1 MAKTSKKTTQSKRKN
16 KLHLKKSA
24 RWTIAGL
31 MLATAVIIALIPVQN
46 GGVSAITAYTVPD
59 NIDDVVNDH
68 GYVVDTAIVG
78 EGGPEYAFPMEGSP
92 YQVHA
97 YDSNGNSLGTYL
109 YANIDMT
116 TMDVETNP
124 VPTYQLVKTNSG
136 RDKCDCIEE
145 YLGIPGSGSSPKA
158 PDMKMTLGSS
168 VIVSDEAVIPSGIT
182 TYFSGPEPTDHS
194 GEIIEY
200 QESPQSATSLI
211 GGINYKY
218 IVLEERVIT
227 YTYTPENA
235 ETGTPSKMDKSVGP
249 WQNKRYV
256 VKSNSTNGTDTIT
269 RSVYSI
275 ADEAF
280 KGISNIKQMEIPATV
295 EYIGNSAF
303 EGCTNLE
310 SVTLSTNCRSI
321 GKKAFANSSKLNAI
335 DLSYATLLDKIGDG
349 AFANTGISS
358 VILPSG
364 QLSEIGS
371 GAFFRCSNLSNV
383 DFSNTAESP
392 GIKLGCY
399 VFSGCPI
406 ESISLNNV
414 TQILSHDKD
423 NNSVATPTTGTN
435 YDFNNAKC
443 GIFTKQE
450 DQNSILKN
458 VVFPS
463 YNGILPYGTFAG
475 NTGLEYVKFDKPNGT
490 AFNVPKSSSSDP
502 EHSEADEFFFE
513 PENFFIFGGTP
524 SNSGPDAYI
533 YAVKNGITYGY
544 MKDGVLTYELTKNG
558 YKYTFAVLNDG
569 ECKITNTEKSQIV
582 SPESE
587 MIIPAKIAQYVVK
600 EIGSEAV
607 DVETLDVPTEL
618 TIPDTLQTISDRAFI
633 NMPNLTK
640 VSWYD
645 ADNTASSPEI
655 TIGNE
660 AFAGDSNITEFV
672 FRDDNHAAEYVNDP
686 NIISVGTD
694 AFKTLTTGSLKMQGK
709 MGTGYAPFDYATNP
723 DNRFNTTSSTA
734 YAIYQSGNPENLVCQ
749 YDPSIINPN
758 GTQGAVS
765 LLSYPTRFT
774 KVSRDDEGV
783 VKKISDLTGDI
794 SVVEETIID
803 CLKNIIIPE
812 GVTSIEKAKPES
824 DGMVADLFKDIED
837 TVSIT
842 LYDVNKIPDKAFA
855 STKRDGG
862 ATMNDIVPSSL
873 QSVSF
878 MKDIVELGETPFI
891 NSKKIAGVGFYGEG
905 DSSGASDS
913 NPYYWSSNGII
924 YSYTG
929 LDSDGKEKIAIEECL
944 PSRGESGGN
953 TTVEPENDA
962 DLSRVNSIK
971 DKAFMNCDS
980 IKSVDLSSAESLREI
995 SKQCFYD
1002 ADNLSEVILPANCDS
1017 ILEEAFSVESG
1028 NNTAPEN
1035 YIDVYVPD
1043 IEVYINASAFDYNTN
1058 ATLHSYND
1066 SAAEKYAKDHPNVDF
1081 KPLTD
1086 RVKATYIDFDGTV
1099 LAEFTLD
1106 AGDYPDEPS
1115 TEPQRTGFT
1124 FIGWSPKVGKIY
1136 TNTTYVA
1143 QYSDDSKTSGST
1155 STSSSSSSGSG
1166 SSTGSGSSSG
1176 SGSSGSGSS
1185 SSSTNKS
1192 SSSSSSSTN
1201 KSSSGSSTY
1210 NRPVVI
1216 SGAPTPVVQPGSA
1229 NSSAS
1234 GGAASSSPSGSNVTT
1249 GNTNVVSTAPGLSNN
1264 GKMSATVNGSS
1275 DNYVIKLT
1283 ETAEADECAKQA
1295 LSAAFGSLDN
1305 IRYMPFDISLYDST
1319 GTQKISPVPEGVTV
1333 SVTMPIPDS
1342 LQVYGGNNKVASTVG
1357 GTLESIKPR
1366 FTVIDGV
1373 PCMNFTVSHLSPY
1386 VIYVDTANL
1395 TASGTLDATPK
1406 TGDPIHP
1413 KWFLCIGLTAIS
1425 IFLFLKRDKDTLRAA

>member
-1 MAKTSKKTTQSKRKN
+1 MAKTSKKSTKTNKKN
-16 KLHLKKSA
+16 KRHLKKSA

-46 GGVSAITAYTVPD
+46 GGVQAITAYSAPSTIEEILGETGSGAT
-59 NIDDVVNDH
+59 NH
-68 GYVVDTAIVG
+68 GFVTGTSVSGTD
-78 EGGPEYAFPMEGSP
+78 GPEYAFPLEGNP
-92 YQVHA
+92 YTIGA
-97 YDSNGNSLGTYL
+97 YDESGASLGTYL

-124 VPTYQLVKTNSG
+124 VPTYKLVKTNSG

-321 GKKAFANSSKLNAI
+321 GKKAFANSSKLNTI

-358 VILPSG
+358 VTLPSG

-399 VFSGCPI
+399 AFSGCPI
-406 ESISLNNV
+406 ESISLDNV
-414 TQILSHDKD
+414 TAIHSH
-423 NNSVATPTTGTN
+423 SGTG
-435 YDFNNAKC
+435 NAQC

-450 DQNSILKN
+450 DQNSILKQ
-458 VVFPS
+458 VTFPS
-463 YNGILPYGTFAG
+463 FDGTLPYGTFAG
-475 NTGLEYVKFDKPNGT
+475 NNNLEYVRLDKPNATPYDVAASG
-490 AFNVPKSSSSDP
+490 SGS
-502 EHSEADEFFFE
+502 EHNEEDEFYYE

-524 SNSGPDAYI
+524 SNSGPAAYL
-533 YAVKNGITYGY
+533 YAAKNGITYGY
-544 MKDGVLTYELTKNG
+544 IKDGVLTYELTKNG

-569 ECKITNTEKSQIV
+569 ECKITNIEESEIV
-582 SPESE
+582 APESE
-587 MIIPAKIAQYVVK
+587 MIVPAKIAQYVVK
-600 EIGSEAV
+600 EIASEAV
-607 DVETLDVPTEL
+607 DVATPSVPTKL
-618 TIPDTLQTISDRAFI
+618 SLPDTLQTIEDRAFV

-645 ADNTASSPEI
+645 ADNSASSPEI

-660 AFAGDSNITEFV
+660 AFAGDSKITEFI
-672 FRDDNHAAEYVNDP
+672 FREDNHDAEYVNDP

-694 AFKTLTTGSLKMQGK
+694 AFKTLTTGSVTMQGK
-709 MGTGYAPFDYATNP
+709 MGTGYAPFDYAVNP
-723 DNRFNTTSSTA
+723 NNRFNTTSSTA
-734 YAIYQSGNPENLVCQ
+734 YVKYQSGNPENLVCQ
-749 YDPSIINPN
+749 YDPSISNPD
-758 GTQGAVS
+758 GTLGAVS
-765 LLSYPTRFT
+765 LLSYPTRET
-774 KVSRDDEGV
+774 DISRDDEGDV
-783 VKKISDLTGDI
+783 MISNLTGDI
-794 SVVEETIID
+794 SVVEESIID

-812 GVTSIEKAKPES
+812 GVTSIENAKS
-824 DGMVADLFKDIED
+824 DVVGKNLFKDIED

-842 LYDVNKIPDKAFA
+842 LYDVNKIPDEAFA
-855 STKRDGG
+855 SKKYNGG
-862 ATMNDIVPSSL
+862 DTINDIVPSSL

-878 MKDIVELGETPFI
+878 MNDIVEFGETPFA
-891 NSKKIAGVGFYGEG
+891 NSKNIAGVGFYGEG

-913 NPYYWSSNGII
+913 NPYFWSSNGII
-924 YSYTG
+924 YSYNG
-929 LDSDGKEKIAIEECL
+929 LDSDGKENITIEECL
-944 PSRGESGGN
+944 PSRGSSGGN
-953 TTVEPENDA
+953 TTVDPENDA
-962 DLSRVNSIK
+962 DLSRVNGIK

-980 IKSVDLSSAESLREI
+980 IKSVDLSSSENLREI

-1017 ILEEAFSVESG
+1017 ILEQAFTVQIG

-1043 IEVYINASAFDYNTN
+1043 VEVYINASAFDYNKN

-1066 SAAEKYAKDHPNVDF
+1066 SAAEKYAKDHSNVDF

-1086 RVKATYIDFDGTV
+1086 RVKATYIDFDGKV
-1099 LAEFTLD
+1099 IAEFTLN

-1124 FIGWSPKVGKIY
+1124 FTGWSPKVGKIY

-1176 SGSSGSGSS
+1176 SGSSGSSSS

-1192 SSSSSSSTN
+1192 SSSSSSSAN
-1201 KSSSGSSTY
+1201 KSSSASSTN

>member
-59 NIDDVVNDH
+59 NIDDVVNDTTGH
-68 GYVVDTAIVG
+68 GIVTGTNITSVDGSI
-78 EGGPEYAFPMEGSP
+78 EYAFPIEGEP
-92 YQVHA
+92 YSLELYKEDGTTV
-97 YDSNGNSLGTYL
+97 GNYI
-109 YANIDMT
+109 YADIDMT
-116 TMDVETNP
+116 SMDVKTTP
-124 VPTYQLVKTNSG
+124 VVIYKLGKSAPSKEKS
-136 RDKCDCIEE
+136 DCITK
-145 YLGIPGSGSSPKA
+145 YIGDYGSGSTPK
-158 PDMKMTLGSS
+158 DGKMKLGST
-168 VIVSDEAVIPSGIT
+168 VIVPDNTLTEGT
-182 TYFSGPEPTDHS
+182 NHYFSGPKPDRS
-194 GEIIEY
+194 GTRTEYLETVVKTNTLDGIAYSYVILQEKVWTYEYTEDDPSTPDINEEKQTEIV
-200 QESPQSATSLI
+200 PDTFD
-211 GGINYKY
+211 N
-218 IVLEERVIT
+218 
-227 YTYTPENA
+227 P
-235 ETGTPSKMDKSVGP
+235 
-249 WQNKRYV
+249 RYV
-256 VKSNSTNGTDTIT
+256 VKSGTANVDNISRTI
-269 RSVYSI
+269 YLI
-275 ADEAF
+275 GDEAF
-280 KGISNIKQMEIPATV
+280 SGVSNIEQMEIPSGVGA
-295 EYIGNSAF
+295 IGNSAF
-303 EGCTNLE
+303 EGCTNLQ
-310 SVTLSTNCRSI
+310 SVILSNNCKTI
-321 GKKAFANSSKLNAI
+321 GDKAFANASKLKNIDISNA
-335 DLSYATLLDKIGDG
+335 LSLQKIGDG
-349 AFANTGISS
+349 AFANTGIESVKFPSS
-358 VILPSG
+358 PLE
-364 QLSEIGS
+364 QIGS
-371 GAFFRCSNLSNV
+371 GAFYGCSNLSNV
-383 DFSNTAESP
+383 DFSNTAGSP
-392 GIKLGCY
+392 GITLGCY
-399 VFSGCPI
+399 CFAGCPI
-406 ESISLNNV
+406 ESISLDNV
-414 TQILSHDKD
+414 TRIISHDGS
-423 NNSVATPTTGTN
+423 NNRVETPVKTTP
-435 YDFNNAKC
+435 YDPNNAKC
-443 GIFTKQE
+443 GIFTKLE
-450 DQNSILKN
+450 DQNSVLKE
-458 VVFPS
+458 VTFPS
-463 YNGILPYGTFAG
+463 YDGILPYGTFAG
-475 NTGLEYVKFDKPNGT
+475 NNNLSYVKFDKPNGQPYDIEESG
-490 AFNVPKSSSSDP
+490 NQHNDK
-502 EHSEADEFFFE
+502 DEFYYE

-524 SNSGPDAYI
+524 SNSGPASYL
-533 YAVKNGITYGY
+533 YAAKNGITYGY
-544 MKDGVLTYELTKNG
+544 IKDGVLTYELTKNG

-569 ECKITNTEKSQIV
+569 ECKITNIEQSQIV

-587 MIIPAKIAQYVVK
+587 MIVPGKIAQYVVK
-600 EIGSEAV
+600 EIASEVV
-607 DVETLDVPTEL
+607 DVATLSVPTEL
-618 TIPDTLQTISDRAFI
+618 SLPDTLQTIEDRAFV

-645 ADNTASSPEI
+645 ADNSASSPEI

-660 AFAGDSNITEFV
+660 AFAGDSKITEFV

-1043 IEVYINASAFDYNTN
+1043 IEVYINASAFDYNKN

-1155 STSSSSSSGSG
+1155 STSGSSSSGSG

-1176 SGSSGSGSS
+1176 SGSNGSGSS

-1192 SSSSSSSTN
+1192 SSSSSSSTT

>member
-1 MAKTSKKTTQSKRKN
+1 MAKTSKKSTKTNKKN
-16 KLHLKKSA
+16 KRHLKKSA

-46 GGVSAITAYTVPD
+46 GGVQAITAYSAPSTIEEILGETGSGAT
-59 NIDDVVNDH
+59 NH
-68 GYVVDTAIVG
+68 GFVTGTSVSGTD
-78 EGGPEYAFPMEGSP
+78 GPEYAFPLEGNP
-92 YQVHA
+92 YTIGA
-97 YDSNGNSLGTYL
+97 YDESGASLGTYL

-124 VPTYQLVKTNSG
+124 VPTYKLVKTNSG

-321 GKKAFANSSKLNAI
+321 GKKAFANSSKLNTI

-358 VILPSG
+358 VTLPSG

-406 ESISLNNV
+406 ESISLDNV
-414 TQILSHDKD
+414 TAIHSHS
-423 NNSVATPTTGTN
+423 NES
-435 YDFNNAKC
+435 NAQC

-450 DQNSILKN
+450 DQTSILKQ
-458 VVFPS
+458 VTFPS
-463 YNGILPYGTFAG
+463 YNGTLPYGTFAG
-475 NTGLEYVKFDKPNGT
+475 NNNLEYVRLDKPNATPYDISASG
-490 AFNVPKSSSSDP
+490 SGP
-502 EHSEADEFFFE
+502 EHNEEDEFYYE

-524 SNSGPDAYI
+524 SNSGPAAYL
-533 YAVKNGITYGY
+533 YAAKNGITYGY
-544 MKDGVLTYELTKNG
+544 LKDGVLTYELTKNG

-569 ECKITNTEKSQIV
+569 ECKITNIEKSQIV
-582 SPESE
+582 VPESE
-587 MIIPAKIAQYVVK
+587 MIVPAKIAQYVVK
-600 EIGSEAV
+600 EIASEAV
-607 DVETLDVPTEL
+607 DVETLSVPTEL
-618 TIPDTLQTISDRAFI
+618 ALPDTLQTIADRAFV
-633 NMPNLTK
+633 NMPNLKK

-672 FRDDNHAAEYVNDP
+672 FRDDNHDAEYVNDP

-694 AFKTLTTGSLKMQGK
+694 AFKTLTTGSVKMQGK
-709 MGTGYAPFDYATNP
+709 MGTGYAPFNYATNP
-723 DNRFNTTSSTA
+723 NNRFNTTSSTA
-734 YAIYQSGNPENLVCQ
+734 YVIYQSGNPENLVCQ
-749 YDPSIINPN
+749 YDPSITNSD

-765 LLSYPTRFT
+765 LLSYPTRET
-774 KVSRDDEGV
+774 DVSRDDEGTV
-783 VKKISDLTGDI
+783 EISALTGDI

-803 CLKNIIIPE
+803 CLRNIIIPE
-812 GVTSIEKAKPES
+812 GVTSIEKAKS
-824 DGMVADLFKDIED
+824 DGMGADLFKDIED

-842 LYDVNKIPDKAFA
+842 LYDVNKIPDEAFA
-855 STKRDGG
+855 SKKHNGG
-862 ATMNDIVPSSL
+862 TTMNDIVPSSL

-878 MKDIVELGETPFI
+878 MKDIVEFGETPFV

-905 DSSGASDS
+905 DSAGASDS

-929 LDSDGKEKIAIEECL
+929 LDADGKENISIEECL
-944 PSRGESGGN
+944 PSRGSSGGN

-980 IKSVDLSSAESLREI
+980 IKSVDLSSAENLREI

-1002 ADNLSEVILPANCDS
+1002 ADNLSEVILPADCDS
-1017 ILEEAFSVESG
+1017 ILEEAFSVELG

-1043 IEVYINASAFDYNTN
+1043 IEVYINASAFDYNKN

-1086 RVKATYIDFDGTV
+1086 RIKATYIDFDGTV
-1099 LAEFTLD
+1099 IAEFTLD

-1124 FIGWSPKVGKIY
+1124 FTGWSPKVGKIY

-1143 QYSDDSKTSGST
+1143 QYSDDSKTSDST
-1155 STSSSSSSGSG
+1155 STSSSGSSSS

-1176 SGSSGSGSS
+1176 SGTNSSSSS

-1192 SSSSSSSTN
+1192 SSSSSAN
-1201 KSSSGSSTY
+1201 KSSSASSTN

-1216 SGAPTPVVQPGSA
+1216 SGAPTPVVQPGTA
-1229 NSSAS
+1229 NSSTS
-1234 GGAASSSPSGSNVTT
+1234 GGAASNSPSGSNVTT

-1295 LSAAFGSLDN
+1295 LSGAFGSLDN

>member
-1 MAKTSKKTTQSKRKN
+1 MAKTTKKTIRTNKKN

-31 MLATAVIIALIPVQN
+31 MLTTAIIIALIPVQN
-46 GGVSAITAYTVPD
+46 GGVQAITSYTVPSTIEEVLGG
-59 NIDDVVNDH
+59 NGSVTDH
-68 GYVVDTAIVG
+68 GFVTGTSVSGID
-78 EGGPEYAFPMEGSP
+78 GPEYAFPIDGSP
-92 YQVHA
+92 YQVNA
-97 YDSNGNSLGTYL
+97 YKSDGTSLGIYS

-124 VPTYQLVKTNSG
+124 VPTYMLVKTATG
-136 RDKCDCIEE
+136 REKCDCIKK
-145 YLGIPGSGSSPKA
+145 YLGVPGSGSSPKA
-158 PDMKMTLGSS
+158 PEMKMTLGAS
-168 VIVSDEAVIPSGIT
+168 VIVSDSVPDSVT
-182 TYFSGPEPTDHS
+182 TYFSGPIPTNQS

-200 QESPQSATSLI
+200 RESPQNAVSLI
-211 GGINYKY
+211 GSINYQY
-218 IVLEERVIT
+218 IVLDERVHT
-227 YTYTPENA
+227 YTYIPDDPETA
-235 ETGTPSKMDKSVGP
+235 VVETRMEHTESE
-249 WQNKRYV
+249 WQNARYV
-256 VKSNSTNGTDTIT
+256 VKSNSTNGTDTIS

-280 KGISNIKQMEIPATV
+280 KGISNIKQMEIPSTV
-295 EYIGNSAF
+295 ELIGDSAF

-310 SVTLSTNCRSI
+310 NVTLSTNCRTI
-321 GKKAFANSSKLNAI
+321 GTKAFANSSKLNSI
-335 DLSYATLLDKIGDG
+335 DLSYATMLEKIGDG

-358 VILPSG
+358 VTFPSG
-364 QLSEIGS
+364 SLSEIGS

-399 VFSGCPI
+399 AFSGCPI
-406 ESISLNNV
+406 ESISLDNV
-414 TQILSHDKD
+414 TAIHSH
-423 NNSVATPTTGTN
+423 SGTG
-435 YDFNNAKC
+435 NAQC

-450 DQNSILKN
+450 DQNSVLKQ
-458 VVFPS
+458 VTFPS
-463 YNGILPYGTFAG
+463 YNGTLPYGTFAG
-475 NTGLEYVKFDKPNGT
+475 NNNLEYVRLDKPNAT
-490 AFNVPKSSSSDP
+490 PYNVAASGSGS
-502 EHSEADEFFFE
+502 EHNEEDEFYYE

-524 SNSGPDAYI
+524 SNSGPAAYL
-533 YAVKNGITYGY
+533 YAAKNGITYGY
-544 MKDGVLTYELTKNG
+544 IKDGVLTYELTKNG

-569 ECKITNTEKSQIV
+569 ECKITQIEKSQIV
-582 SPESE
+582 EPESE
-587 MIIPAKIAQYVVK
+587 MIVPGKIAQYVVK
-600 EIGSEAV
+600 EIASEAV
-607 DVETLDVPTEL
+607 DVETLSVPTKL
-618 TIPDTLQTISDRAFI
+618 SLPDTLQTIADRAFV

-660 AFAGDSNITEFV
+660 AFAGDSKITEFV
-672 FRDDNHAAEYVNDP
+672 FRDDNHDAEYVNDP
-686 NIISVGTD
+686 NIISVGVD
-694 AFKTLTTGSLKMQGK
+694 AFKTLSTGPVTMQGK
-709 MGTGYAPFDYATNP
+709 MGTGYAPFDYAVNP
-723 DNRFNTTSSTA
+723 NNRFNTTSSTA
-734 YAIYQSGNPENLVCQ
+734 YVKYQSGNPENLVCQ
-749 YDPSIINPN
+749 YDPSISNPD
-758 GTQGAVS
+758 GTVGAVS
-765 LLSYPTRFT
+765 LLSYPTRET
-774 KVSRDDEGV
+774 DISRDDEGAV
-783 VKKISDLTGDI
+783 KISELTGDI
-794 SVVEETIID
+794 SVVEESIID

-812 GVTSIEKAKPES
+812 GVTSIENAKS
-824 DGMVADLFKDIED
+824 DGVGADLFKDIED

-842 LYDVNKIPDKAFA
+842 LYDVNKIPDEAFA
-855 STKRDGG
+855 SKKHNGG
-862 ATMNDIVPSSL
+862 GTTINDIVPSSL

-878 MKDIVELGETPFI
+878 MKDIVEFGETPFA
-891 NSKKIAGVGFYGEG
+891 NSKNIAGVGFYGEG

-913 NPYYWSSNGII
+913 NPYFWSSNGII
-924 YSYTG
+924 YSYNG
-929 LDSDGKEKIAIEECL
+929 LDSDGKENITIEECL
-944 PSRGESGGN
+944 PSRGSSGGN
-953 TTVEPENDA
+953 TTVDPENDA
-962 DLSRVNSIK
+962 DLSRVNGIK

-980 IKSVDLSSAESLREI
+980 IKSVDLSSSENLREI

-1017 ILEEAFSVESG
+1017 ILEEAFTVELG

-1043 IEVYINASAFDYNTN
+1043 VEVYINASAFDYNKN

-1066 SAAEKYAKDHPNVDF
+1066 SAAEKYAKDHSNVDF

-1086 RVKATYIDFDGTV
+1086 RVKATYIDFDGKV
-1099 LAEFTLD
+1099 IAEFTLN

-1124 FIGWSPKVGKIY
+1124 FTGWSPKVGKIY

-1155 STSSSSSSGSG
+1155 STSSSGSSGSS

-1176 SGSSGSGSS
+1176 SGSSGSSSS

-1192 SSSSSSSTN
+1192 SSSSSAN
-1201 KSSSGSSTY
+1201 KSSSASSTN

-1295 LSAAFGSLDN
+1295 LSGAFGSLDN

>member
-1 MAKTSKKTTQSKRKN
+1 MAKTSKKTTKTNKKN
-16 KLHLKKSA
+16 KLYLKKSA

-31 MLATAVIIALIPVQN
+31 MLATALIIALIPVQN
-46 GGVSAITAYTVPD
+46 GGVQAITSYTVPSTIEEVLGE
-59 NIDDVVNDH
+59 NSSGTTH
-68 GYVVDTAIVG
+68 GFVTGTSVPGT
-78 EGGPEYAFPMEGSP
+78 GGPEYAFPLDGDT
-92 YQVHA
+92 YTVNA
-97 YDSNGNSLGTYL
+97 YDGSGNSIGTYL

-116 TMDVETNP
+116 TMDNSSTP
-124 VPTYQLVKTNSG
+124 VPTYKLAKTADN
-136 RDKCDCIEE
+136 RTKCDCIQE
-145 YLGIPGSGSSPKA
+145 YLGVPGSGSSPKA
-158 PDMKMTLGSS
+158 PEMKMTLGAK
-168 VIVSDEAVIPSGIT
+168 VIVSDDVPSNAT
-182 TYFSGPEPTDHS
+182 TYYNGPIPTDHS
-194 GEIIEY
+194 AEIIEY
-200 QESPQSATSLI
+200 RESPQSAVSLI

-218 IVLEERVIT
+218 IVLEEKVHT
-227 YTYTPENA
+227 YTYTPDDP
-235 ETGTPSKMDKSVGP
+235 ETAVVETHMEHTESE
-249 WQNKRYV
+249 WHNTRYV
-256 VKSNSTNGTDTIT
+256 VKSNDGTDTIS

-275 ADEAF
+275 ANDAF
-280 KGISNIKQMEIPATV
+280 KEISNIKQMEIPSNVAL
-295 EYIGNSAF
+295 IGDSAF

-310 SVTLSTNCRSI
+310 SVTLSTNCESI
-321 GKKAFANSSKLNAI
+321 GRKAFANSSKLKSI
-335 DLSYATLLDKIGDG
+335 DLSNAAELSKIGDG

-358 VILPSG
+358 VTFPSG
-364 QLSEIGS
+364 KLSEIGS

-399 VFSGCPI
+399 AFSGCPI
-406 ESISLNNV
+406 ESISLDNV
-414 TQILSHDKD
+414 TAIHSH
-423 NNSVATPTTGTN
+423 SGTG
-435 YDFNNAKC
+435 NAQC

-450 DQNSILKN
+450 DQNSILKQ
-458 VVFPS
+458 VTFPS

-475 NTGLEYVKFDKPNGT
+475 NNNLEYVRLDKPNATITDISASGSGPQH
-490 AFNVPKSSSSDP
+490 NEK
-502 EHSEADEFFFE
+502 DEFYYE

-524 SNSGPDAYI
+524 SNSGPAAYL
-533 YAVKNGITYGY
+533 YAAKNGITYGY
-544 MKDGVLTYELTKNG
+544 IKDGVLTYELTKNG

-569 ECKITNTEKSQIV
+569 ECKITNIEESEIV
-582 SPESE
+582 APESE
-587 MIIPAKIAQYVVK
+587 MIVPAKIAQYVVK
-600 EIGSEAV
+600 EIASETV
-607 DVETLDVPTEL
+607 DVATPSVPTKL
-618 TIPDTLQTISDRAFI
+618 SLPDTLQTIEDRAFV

-645 ADNTASSPEI
+645 ADNSASSPEI

-660 AFAGDSNITEFV
+660 AFAGDSKITEFI
-672 FRDDNHAAEYVNDP
+672 FREDNHDAEYVNDP

-694 AFKTLTTGSLKMQGK
+694 AFKTLTTGSVTMQGK
-709 MGTGYAPFDYATNP
+709 MGTGYAPFDYAVNP
-723 DNRFNTTSSTA
+723 NNRFNTTSSTA
-734 YAIYQSGNPENLVCQ
+734 YVKYQSGNPENLVCQ
-749 YDPSIINPN
+749 YDPSINNPD
-758 GTQGAVS
+758 GTLGAVS
-765 LLSYPTRFT
+765 LLSYPTRET
-774 KVSRDDEGV
+774 DISRDDESIV
-783 VKKISDLTGDI
+783 KISGLTGDDI
-794 SVVEETIID
+794 SVVEESIID

-812 GVTSIEKAKPES
+812 GVTSIENAKS
-824 DGMVADLFKDIED
+824 DEMGADLFKDIEY

-842 LYDVNKIPDKAFA
+842 LYDVNKIPDEAFA
-855 STKRDGG
+855 SKKHNGG
-862 ATMNDIVPSSL
+862 DTINDIVPSSL

-878 MKDIVELGETPFI
+878 MKDIVEFGETPFA
-891 NSKKIAGVGFYGEG
+891 NSKNIAGVGFYGEG

-913 NPYYWSSNGII
+913 NPYFWSSNGII
-924 YSYTG
+924 YSYNG
-929 LDSDGKEKIAIEECL
+929 LDSDGKENITIEECL
-944 PSRGESGGN
+944 PSRGSSGGN
-953 TTVEPENDA
+953 TTVDPENDA
-962 DLSRVNSIK
+962 DLSRVNGIK

-980 IKSVDLSSAESLREI
+980 IKSVDLSSSENLREI

-1017 ILEEAFSVESG
+1017 ILEEAFTVQIG

-1043 IEVYINASAFDYNTN
+1043 IEVYINASAFDYNKN

-1066 SAAEKYAKDHPNVDF
+1066 SAAEKYAKDHSNVDF

-1086 RVKATYIDFDGTV
+1086 RVKATYIDFDGKV
-1099 LAEFTLD
+1099 IAEFTLN

-1124 FIGWSPKVGKIY
+1124 FTGWSPKVGKIY

-1143 QYSDDSKTSGST
+1143 QYSDDSKTSDST
-1155 STSSSSSSGSG
+1155 STSSSGSG

-1176 SGSSGSGSS
+1176 SGSSGSSSS

-1192 SSSSSSSTN
+1192 SSSSSSSAN
-1201 KSSSGSSTY
+1201 KSSSASSTN

>member
-1 MAKTSKKTTQSKRKN
+1 MAKTSKKSTKTNKKN
-16 KLHLKKSA
+16 KRHLKKSA

-46 GGVSAITAYTVPD
+46 GGVQAITAYSAPSTIEEILGETGSGAT
-59 NIDDVVNDH
+59 NH
-68 GYVVDTAIVG
+68 GFVTGTSVSGTD
-78 EGGPEYAFPMEGSP
+78 GPEYAFPLEGNP
-92 YQVHA
+92 YTIGA
-97 YDSNGNSLGTYL
+97 YDESGASLGTYL

-124 VPTYQLVKTNSG
+124 VPTYKLVKTNSG

-321 GKKAFANSSKLNAI
+321 GKKAFANSSKLNTI

-358 VILPSG
+358 VTLPSG

-399 VFSGCPI
+399 AFSGCPI
-406 ESISLNNV
+406 ESISLDNV
-414 TQILSHDKD
+414 TAIHSH
-423 NNSVATPTTGTN
+423 SGTG
-435 YDFNNAKC
+435 NAQC

-450 DQNSILKN
+450 DQNSVLKQ
-458 VVFPS
+458 VTFPS
-463 YNGILPYGTFAG
+463 YNGTLPYGTFAG
-475 NTGLEYVKFDKPNGT
+475 NNNLEYVRLDKPNATPYDVAASG
-490 AFNVPKSSSSDP
+490 SGS
-502 EHSEADEFFFE
+502 EHNEEDEFYYE

-524 SNSGPDAYI
+524 SNSGPAAYL
-533 YAVKNGITYGY
+533 YAAKNGITYGY
-544 MKDGVLTYELTKNG
+544 IKDGVLTYELTKNG

-569 ECKITNTEKSQIV
+569 ECKITNIEESEIV
-582 SPESE
+582 APESE
-587 MIIPAKIAQYVVK
+587 MIVPAKIAQYVVK
-600 EIGSEAV
+600 EIASEAV
-607 DVETLDVPTEL
+607 DVATPSVPTKL
-618 TIPDTLQTISDRAFI
+618 SLPDTLQTIEDRAFV

-645 ADNTASSPEI
+645 ADNSASSPEI

-660 AFAGDSNITEFV
+660 AFAGDSKITEFI
-672 FRDDNHAAEYVNDP
+672 FREDNHDAEYVNDP

-694 AFKTLTTGSLKMQGK
+694 AFKTLTTGSVTMQGK
-709 MGTGYAPFDYATNP
+709 MGTGYAPFDYAVNP
-723 DNRFNTTSSTA
+723 NNRFNTTSSTA
-734 YAIYQSGNPENLVCQ
+734 YVKYQSGNPENLVCQ
-749 YDPSIINPN
+749 YDPSISNPD
-758 GTQGAVS
+758 GTLGAVS
-765 LLSYPTRFT
+765 LLSYPTRET
-774 KVSRDDEGV
+774 DISRDDEGDV
-783 VKKISDLTGDI
+783 MISNLTGDI
-794 SVVEETIID
+794 SVVEESIID

-812 GVTSIEKAKPES
+812 GVTSIENAKS
-824 DGMVADLFKDIED
+824 DEMGADLFKDIED

-842 LYDVNKIPDKAFA
+842 LYDVNKIPDEAFA
-855 STKRDGG
+855 SKKYNGG
-862 ATMNDIVPSSL
+862 DTINDIVPSSL

-878 MKDIVELGETPFI
+878 MNDIVEFGETPFA
-891 NSKKIAGVGFYGEG
+891 NSKNIAGVGFYGEG

-913 NPYYWSSNGII
+913 NPYFWSSNGII
-924 YSYTG
+924 YSYNG
-929 LDSDGKEKIAIEECL
+929 LDSDGKENITIEECL
-944 PSRGESGGN
+944 PSRGSSGGN
-953 TTVEPENDA
+953 TTVDPENDA
-962 DLSRVNSIK
+962 DLSRVNGIK

-980 IKSVDLSSAESLREI
+980 IKSVDLSSSENLREI

-1017 ILEEAFSVESG
+1017 ILEQAFTVQIG

-1043 IEVYINASAFDYNTN
+1043 VEVYINASAFDYNKN

-1066 SAAEKYAKDHPNVDF
+1066 SAAEKYAKDHSNVDF

-1086 RVKATYIDFDGTV
+1086 RVKATYIDFDGKV
-1099 LAEFTLD
+1099 IAEFTLN

-1124 FIGWSPKVGKIY
+1124 FTGWSPKVGKIY

-1176 SGSSGSGSS
+1176 SGSSGSSSS

-1192 SSSSSSSTN
+1192 SSSSSSSAN
-1201 KSSSGSSTY
+1201 KSSSASSTN

>member
-1 MAKTSKKTTQSKRKN
+1 MAKTTKKTTRINKKY

-31 MLATAVIIALIPVQN
+31 MLTTAIIIALIPVQN
-46 GGVSAITAYTVPD
+46 GGVQAITSYTVPSTIEEVLD
-59 NIDDVVNDH
+59 GSDPGTGH
-68 GYVVDTAIVG
+68 GIVSG
-78 EGGPEYAFPMEGSP
+78 TSVLGTGGPEYAFPLDGDT
-92 YQVHA
+92 YTVNA
-97 YDSNGNSLGTYL
+97 YDGSSNSIGTYL

-116 TMDVETNP
+116 TMDVSNNP
-124 VPTYQLVKTNSG
+124 VPTYELVKTADD
-136 RDKCDCIEE
+136 RDKCDCIKK
-145 YLGIPGSGSSPKA
+145 YLGVPGSGSSPKA
-158 PDMKMTLGSS
+158 PEMKMTLGAT
-168 VIVSDEAVIPSGIT
+168 VIVSDSVPSNVT
-182 TYFSGPEPTDHS
+182 TYFNGPIPTNQS
-194 GEIIEY
+194 AEIIEY
-200 QESPQSATSLI
+200 RESPQSAVSLI
-211 GGINYKY
+211 GNINYKY
-218 IVLEERVIT
+218 IVLEERVHT
-227 YTYTPENA
+227 YTYTPDNLETAENESNME
-235 ETGTPSKMDKSVGP
+235 ETVGE
-249 WQNKRYV
+249 WHNTRYV
-256 VKSNSTNGTDTIT
+256 VKSNSTNGTDTIS
-269 RSVYSI
+269 RPVYSI
-275 ADEAF
+275 ADDAF
-280 KGISNIKQMEIPATV
+280 KGISNIKQMEIPSTV
-295 EYIGNSAF
+295 ALVGDSAF

-310 SVTLSTNCRSI
+310 SVTLSTNCKSI
-321 GKKAFANSSKLNAI
+321 GKKAFANSSKLNSI
-335 DLSYATLLDKIGDG
+335 DLNYATMLEKIGDG

-358 VILPSG
+358 VTFPSG
-364 QLSEIGS
+364 PLSEIGS

-399 VFSGCPI
+399 AFSGCPI
-406 ESISLNNV
+406 ESISLDNV
-414 TQILSHDKD
+414 TAIHSH
-423 NNSVATPTTGTN
+423 SGTG
-435 YDFNNAKC
+435 NAQC

-450 DQNSILKN
+450 DQNSVLKQ
-458 VVFPS
+458 VTFPS
-463 YNGILPYGTFAG
+463 YNGTLPYGTFAG
-475 NTGLEYVKFDKPNGT
+475 NNNLEYVRLDKPNATPYDVAASG
-490 AFNVPKSSSSDP
+490 SGS
-502 EHSEADEFFFE
+502 EHNEEDEFYYE

-524 SNSGPDAYI
+524 SNSGPAAYL
-533 YAVKNGITYGY
+533 YAAKNGITYGY
-544 MKDGVLTYELTKNG
+544 IKDGVLTYELTKNG

-569 ECKITNTEKSQIV
+569 ECKITQIEKSQIV
-582 SPESE
+582 EPESE
-587 MIIPAKIAQYVVK
+587 MIVPGKIAQYVVK
-600 EIGSEAV
+600 EIASEAV
-607 DVETLDVPTEL
+607 DVETLSVPTKL
-618 TIPDTLQTISDRAFI
+618 SLPDTLQTIADRAFV

-660 AFAGDSNITEFV
+660 VFAGDSKITEFI
-672 FRDDNHAAEYVNDP
+672 FREDNHDAEYVNDP

-694 AFKTLTTGSLKMQGK
+694 AFKTLTTGSVTMQGK
-709 MGTGYAPFDYATNP
+709 MGTGYAPFDYAVNP
-723 DNRFNTTSSTA
+723 NNRFNTTSSTA
-734 YAIYQSGNPENLVCQ
+734 YVKYQSGNPENLVCQ
-749 YDPSIINPN
+749 YDPSINNPD
-758 GTQGAVS
+758 GTLGAVS
-765 LLSYPTRFT
+765 LLSYPTRET
-774 KVSRDDEGV
+774 DISRDDESIV
-783 VKKISDLTGDI
+783 KISGLTDDI
-794 SVVEETIID
+794 SVVEESIID

-812 GVTSIEKAKPES
+812 GVTSIENAKS
-824 DGMVADLFKDIED
+824 DEMGADLFKDIED

-842 LYDVNKIPDKAFA
+842 LYDVNKIPDEAFA
-855 STKRDGG
+855 SKKYNGG
-862 ATMNDIVPSSL
+862 DTINDIVPSSL

-878 MKDIVELGETPFI
+878 MKDIVEFGETPFA

-913 NPYYWSSNGII
+913 NPYFWSSNGII
-924 YSYTG
+924 YSYNG
-929 LDSDGKEKIAIEECL
+929 LDSDGKENITIEECL
-944 PSRGESGGN
+944 PSRGSSGGN
-953 TTVEPENDA
+953 TTVDPENDA
-962 DLSRVNSIK
+962 DLSRVNGIK

-980 IKSVDLSSAESLREI
+980 IKSVDLSSSENLREI

-1017 ILEEAFSVESG
+1017 ILEEAFTVQIG

-1043 IEVYINASAFDYNTN
+1043 IEVYINASAFDYNKN

-1066 SAAEKYAKDHPNVDF
+1066 SAAEKYAKDHSNVDF

-1086 RVKATYIDFDGTV
+1086 RVKATYIDFDGKV
-1099 LAEFTLD
+1099 IAEFTLN

-1124 FIGWSPKVGKIY
+1124 FTGWSPKVGKIY

-1155 STSSSSSSGSG
+1155 STSGSSSSGSG